1 MTEKTTEELA
11 IDTIRTLSMDAV
23 QKANSGHP
31 GAPMALAPVAYT
43 IWQKHLRY
51 DPKNPIWPDR
61 DRFILSNG
69 HASMLLYS
77 MLFLTET
84 AKITDDYQVLNEP
97 SIDLDAIEHF
107 RQSGSVTPGHPEY
120 RHTSGVETTTG
131 PLGQGVATS
140 VGMAIAERWLA
151 THYNRPGHEI
161 VNHRFYV
168 ICGDGCMMEGVS
180 GEAASLAGHLRLS
193 HLCWIYDSNT
203 ISIEGHTTLAFTED
217 TAKRFESYGW
227 HVEHVDDANDTQTL
241 DAALSRFEQRT
252 DKPTFIVVKSIIGYG
267 APHKQN
273 TEKAHGEALGE
284 DEVKAAKRFYG
295 WPEDKTFYVPDG
307 VKELF
312 RDGMGKRGAELS
324 HAWEEKFQAYAQ
336 EYPELAKE
344 FDQIQKRE
352 LPEGWD
358 KDIPTFPTD
367 AKGVASRD
375 ASGKVENA
383 IAPNYPWLI
392 GGAADLAPSTK
403 TRMTFDGAGDFE
415 FDNYGGRNFHFGVR
429 EHAMGAAINGMALH
443 RVRPFGSGFLIF
455 LDYMKEPVRLAA
467 LMQIPAIFI
476 FTHDSIGVGEDG
488 PTHQP
493 IEQLAMLRATPNL
506 ITIRPGD
513 ANEVAEAWRYICPQ
527 KHHPICLILSRQNL
541 PTLDREKYAP
551 AAGVQKGGY
560 ILADAPEGKKPEVIL
575 IATGSELSLCV
586 EAYERLKS
594 EGIAARVVSLPS
606 WELFEMQSDEYR
618 TEVLPRDVAARVSV
632 EQAATMG
639 WERYVG
645 SYGTCIG
652 MHTFGASAP
661 LKDLLTKFGFSTDKV
676 YEAAKAQIERVKK
689 EKQAS

>member
-1 MTEKTTEELA
+1 MTEKTIDDVA
-11 IDTIRTLSMDAV
+11 VDTIRTLSMDAV

-43 IWQKHLRY
+43 IWQKHMRF
-51 DPKNPIWPDR
+51 DPKNPLWPDR

-84 AKITDDYQVLNEP
+84 SKVTDDYQVLNEP
-97 SIDLDAIEHF
+97 SVDLDAIEHF
-107 RQSGSVTPGHPEY
+107 RQIGSVTPGHPEY
-120 RHTSGVETTTG
+120 HHTTGVETTTG

-168 ICGDGCMMEGVS
+168 ICGDGCMMEGIS
-180 GEAASLAGHLRLS
+180 SEAASLAGHLRLA

-203 ISIEGHTTLAFTED
+203 ISIEGHTDLAFIED
-217 TAKRFESYGW
+217 TAKRFEAYGW
-227 HVEHVDDANDTQTL
+227 HVEHVDDANDMRTL
-241 DAALSRFEQRT
+241 GAALTRFESRE

-273 TEKAHGEALGE
+273 TREAHGEALGE

-295 WPEDKTFYVPDG
+295 WPEDAHFLVPDG
-307 VKELF
+307 VMDAF
-312 RDGMGKRGAELS
+312 RDGIGKRGAELS
-324 HAWEEKFQAYAQ
+324 HDWQQRFEAYAK
-336 EYPELAKE
+336 EYPELAKQ
-344 FDQIQKRE
+344 FDQMQKRE

-358 KDIPTFPTD
+358 KDIPTFPAD

-383 IAPNYPWLI
+383 IAPHYPWLI
-392 GGAADLAPSTK
+392 GGSADLAPSTK

-429 EHAMGAAINGMALH
+429 EHAMGAIVNGMALH
-443 RVRPFGSGFLIF
+443 KVRPFGSGFLIF
-455 LDYMKEPVRLAA
+455 LDYMKAPVRLAA

-513 ANEVAEAWRYICPQ
+513 ANEVAEAWRYLCPQ
-527 KHHPICLILSRQNL
+527 KHHPVVLILSRQNL
-541 PTLDREKYAP
+541 PTLDRAKYAP
-551 AAGVQKGGY
+551 ASGTQKGGY
-560 ILADAPEGKKPEVIL
+560 ILADAPAGEKPEVIL
-575 IATGSELSLCV
+575 IGTGSELSLCV

-618 TEVLPRDVAARVSV
+618 TMVLPRDVTARVSV

-661 LKDLLTKFGFSTDKV
+661 LKDLLTKFGFSTEKV
-676 YEAAKAQIERVKK
+676 YEAAKAQIDRVKK
-689 EKQAS
+689 EKA